1 MARSKRRTAIAST
14 AITAHTAL
22 FCTPAMATARALECC
37 AVEWLNHN
45 PVRSA
50 PGRCVWCGRP
60 ENAGATVVPFGVGEH
75 HAWLHPDCWPAWH
88 AHRRAAASLAITEM
102 LGIGTRQKA
111 KGSNNE
117 DR

>member
-1 MARSKRRTAIAST
+1 MAGPRRPSNRDLPLGAAEDTAL
-14 AITAHTAL
+14 TAL

-75 HAWLHPDCWPAWH
+75 HAWLHPECWPTWH

-111 KGSNNE
+111 KG
-117 DR
+117 R